1 MAEVKVVKK
10 KDISET
16 PKPVEK
22 SEEYVLFSKREL
34 ADIKRRFNAFTT
46 AVQEKFDRIEN
57 ADIENVS

>member
-10 KDISET
+10 KDISEIS
-16 PKPVEK
+16 KPVENK
-22 SEEYVLFSKREL
+22 EEYVLFSKREL
-34 ADIKRRFNAFTT
+34 ADIKRRFNAFAT